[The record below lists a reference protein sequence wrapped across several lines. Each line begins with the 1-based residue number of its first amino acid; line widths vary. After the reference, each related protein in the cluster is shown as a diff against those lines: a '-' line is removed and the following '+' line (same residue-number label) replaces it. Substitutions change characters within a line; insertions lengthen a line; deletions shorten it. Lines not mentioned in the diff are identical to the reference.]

1 MKRVKSYVSSA
12 LVAILLFYFPSFK
25 KWKVFDK
32 KMNENND
39 DKTRHGFESSS
50 LKTIHLK
57 DAISKDMHT
66 YYSSRLIGK
75 TVLFHKMTDHME
87 YSYQNYAFAGNIV
100 NVYSDHKKIKFDVK
114 VFLSTTNLCLNE
126 MQKVLRKEI
135 TKDLILK
142 GFERSELNLA

>member
-1 MKRVKSYVSSA
+1 MKRVKSYVSGA
-12 LVAILLFYFPSFK
+12 LVAVLLFYFPSFK
-25 KWKVFDK
+25 KWKFFDK

-39 DKTRHGFESSS
+39 DKTRQGFESSS

-57 DAISKDMHT
+57 DAIIRDIHT
-66 YYSSRLIGK
+66 YYSSSLIGK

-87 YSYQNYAFAGNIV
+87 YNYQNYAFAGNIV
-100 NVYSDHKKIKFDVK
+100 NVYHDNNKIKFDVK
-114 VFLSTTNLCLNE
+114 VFLSTTTVCLNE
-126 MQKVLRKEI
+126 IQKILRKEI